1 MVLREDGGFAS
12 GKAML
17 SLSFMT
23 RRHWIIAIAI
33 LAGTML
39 IQWLMD
45 RPAICTCGTVEL
57 WGQVGPKQSQMIADW
72 YSPSHLVH
80 GPLFYLLLW
89 WLFPKWSV
97 GKRFT
102 GAMLIE
108 CAWELAE
115 NTPLIIDRYREAT
128 AALGY
133 NGDSMLNSFSD
144 VMMMAIG
151 FWIARKAPVWLSVVF
166 VLALELVAL
175 AVIRDNLT
183 LNVWML
189 LWPHE
194 AIVEWQSIA

>member
-1 MVLREDGGFAS
+1 M
-12 GKAML
+12 AML
-17 SLSFMT
+17 SLSSMT
-23 RRHWIIAIAI
+23 RRHWIIAFAI

-39 IQWLMD
+39 VQWLMG
-45 RPAICTCGTVEL
+45 RPAICTCGTIEL
-57 WGQVGPKQSQMIADW
+57 WGPVGPKQSQMIADW

-144 VMMMAIG
+144 VIMMGIG
-151 FWIARKAPVWLSVVF
+151 FWIARKAPVWVSLMF

-189 LWPHE
+189 LWPNE
-194 AIVEWQSIA
+194 AVVAWQSRA